1 MGTTT
6 IRIEKALRAR
16 VRSAARHTGTSP
28 HNFMVDAIEEKTR
41 QAEEQRQF
49 RDEAAQRLLA
59 IRKTGRTVSWKEMRA
74 YLQKRVRSGAAAR
87 PKPRKLSG
95 A

>member
-16 VRSAARHTGTSP
+16 IRSAARHAGTSP

-49 RDEAAQRLLA
+49 RGEATQRLLA
-59 IRKTGRTVSWKEMRA
+59 IGKTGRTVSWKEMRA
-74 YLQKRVRSGAAAR
+74 YLQKRARSGTAAR
-87 PKPRKLSG
+87 PRPRKLSG